1 MLTVVVLAPVIP
13 PKAAEFFTLRTPLL
27 IFVTPEYVLVP
38 LSTKLSNPIFVR
50 VPLIPEMTPETF
62 IALTVCNVKP
72 NPAVLIPPL
81 LTTNESVEAAPVE
94 VNKASEANVKA
105 PLKVFL

>member
-1 MLTVVVLAPVIP
+1 M
-13 PKAAEFFTLRTPLL
+13 
-27 IFVTPEYVLVP
+27 
-38 LSTKLSNPIFVR
+38 SNPILVT

-94 VNKASEANVKA
+94 GLPFGFETIAASAVLFRRLGHA
-105 PLKVFL
+105 PRCG